1 MRRKLTYIALG
12 LLFILYVLM
21 EIYKPREQD
30 WNMSLSREDKNP
42 YGSYILYD
50 RLKDIFPAAQIE
62 SYRAPVYEQVNNSI
76 DSNTAYF
83 LIDPSLELS
92 KDDISELL
100 NYVKL
105 GNYVFL
111 SASTYSQ
118 NLLDTLHFDNSEFFY
133 PPLDKRNGNL
143 NFTHPALLTDSGY
156 TCKRYLVDGY
166 FSRFDSV
173 RYQVLGKFNEKQV
186 NFIRIPWGQG
196 EFLVHASPLC
206 FSNYFMMLPGKEDYT
221 AKALSYIPKTV
232 DHIYWDEYYKLGAEG
247 SGNPLRY
254 FLNNQMLRWSLR
266 FALLAMLI
274 YVFFES
280 KRRQRI
286 IPVIEPLRN
295 TTLDFVSTVGN
306 VYYERRDN
314 KNIALKQIS
323 YLMDFIRNKLY
334 IQTSLPQEELVRAVA
349 HKTGIPEIEVENL
362 FSNLNRVQ
370 EVNTL
375 DDVSLVAVNNMIDEF
390 YAKAQ

>member
-1 MRRKLTYIALG
+1 
-12 LLFILYVLM
+12 
-21 EIYKPREQD
+21 
-30 WNMSLSREDKNP
+30 
-42 YGSYILYD
+42 
-50 RLKDIFPAAQIE
+50 
-62 SYRAPVYEQVNNSI
+62 
-76 DSNTAYF
+76 
-83 LIDPSLELS
+83 
-92 KDDISELL
+92 
-100 NYVKL
+100 
-105 GNYVFL
+105 
-111 SASTYSQ
+111 
-118 NLLDTLHFDNSEFFY
+118 
-133 PPLDKRNGNL
+133 
-143 NFTHPALLTDSGY
+143 
-156 TCKRYLVDGY
+156 
-166 FSRFDSV
+166 
-173 RYQVLGKFNEKQV
+173 
-186 NFIRIPWGQG
+186 
-196 EFLVHASPLC
+196 
-206 FSNYFMMLPGKEDYT
+206 
-221 AKALSYIPKTV
+221 
-232 DHIYWDEYYKLGAEG
+232 LGAEG

>member
-1 MRRKLTYIALG
+1 
-12 LLFILYVLM
+12 
-21 EIYKPREQD
+21 
-30 WNMSLSREDKNP
+30 
-42 YGSYILYD
+42 
-50 RLKDIFPAAQIE
+50 
-62 SYRAPVYEQVNNSI
+62 
-76 DSNTAYF
+76 
-83 LIDPSLELS
+83 
-92 KDDISELL
+92 
-100 NYVKL
+100 
-105 GNYVFL
+105 
-111 SASTYSQ
+111 
-118 NLLDTLHFDNSEFFY
+118 
-133 PPLDKRNGNL
+133 
-143 NFTHPALLTDSGY
+143 
-156 TCKRYLVDGY
+156 
-166 FSRFDSV
+166 
-173 RYQVLGKFNEKQV
+173 
-186 NFIRIPWGQG
+186 
-196 EFLVHASPLC
+196 
-206 FSNYFMMLPGKEDYT
+206 
-221 AKALSYIPKTV
+221 
-232 DHIYWDEYYKLGAEG
+232 
-247 SGNPLRY
+247 
-254 FLNNQMLRWSLR
+254 MLRWSLR